1 MRKTFF
7 EKCINLHLCR
17 VALVLLLLVPAISS
31 LQAIPSQSKT
41 ISGVVTSATD
51 NEPLIGVSVQVK
63 ETSTGGITDMDGKYS
78 VTAQT
83 GQTLVF
89 SYIGYK
95 SQEFKVGDS
104 SVINVSLKEDTEML
118 DEVVVVG
125 YGVQKKKLVTGA
137 TVQVKGENIAKLNT
151 TNPLCFA
158 GTNTRCE
165 HRLYFRTA
173 GCQHECNHS
182 WIGYGG

>member
-1 MRKTFF
+1 MILTIKQCTMRKTFF

-31 LQAIPSQSKT
+31 LQANPSQSKT

-78 VTAQT
+78 VTAQP

-95 SQEFKVGDS
+95 SQEFKVGDA
-104 SVINVSLKEDTEML
+104 SVINVALREDTEML
-118 DEVVVVG
+118 D
-125 YGVQKKKLVTGA
+125 
-137 TVQVKGENIAKLNT
+137 
-151 TNPLCFA
+151 
-158 GTNTRCE
+158 
-165 HRLYFRTA
+165 
-173 GCQHECNHS
+173 
-182 WIGYGG
+182 

>member
-78 VTAQT
+78 DFCNQQNRADI
-83 GQTLVF
+83 LL
-89 SYIGYK
+89 Y
-95 SQEFKVGDS
+95 
-104 SVINVSLKEDTEML
+104 
-118 DEVVVVG
+118 
-125 YGVQKKKLVTGA
+125 
-137 TVQVKGENIAKLNT
+137 
-151 TNPLCFA
+151 
-158 GTNTRCE
+158 
-165 HRLYFRTA
+165 RLQIS
-173 GCQHECNHS
+173 G
-182 WIGYGG
+182 I